1 MARTGSALVIAVS
14 LAALGA
20 RAQSITM
27 QADRVTAGIEDTFR
41 LEIAVTNA
49 PDGAVLHQ
57 PELRD
62 FEVLGRSESTQMQ
75 FNLSGGQQRITQVR
89 KLTLT
94 LRANRTGA
102 LQIPPASL
110 SANGNTLKSDPVNIN
125 VVKGRLQP
133 DRQPPPQ
140 ARNPFG
146 FPPGFPFGGPMDDP
160 NDPQPQLDDFPIDEP
175 VVPRGDS
182 DLFLRMSL
190 DKSEAYVGEQV
201 MLTIH
206 LYSRVDL
213 SSVDAVTM
221 PKLDGFLSKDFK
233 SPTQLNSTQRVING
247 VPYREYLLRQRALF
261 PLKPGS
267 VSIEG
272 AESDIT
278 TGNILYAGRRVHRVG
293 NALKLT
299 VKALPPGPAT
309 NVVGRWRMSRE
320 VSQTDVALG
329 EPVQV
334 KLLLEGRGNLDGISV
349 PPLNAPVSFKAFDP
363 EITDKPAN
371 SKAYIGGAR
380 TVEYTLVPQ
389 QTGTFTLPAITL
401 PYFDPEARK
410 YDELRVDELT
420 ITVRP
425 GAGGANVVTV
435 PGNQDAALD
444 APKNQLVG
452 GGLKSLRHTA
462 HFVSATQ
469 PLSSAPWFFPVAV
482 APVLLTLLGALGAF
496 VRGKLGG
503 ETDAA
508 RLSKAAR
515 AARKQLTFAE
525 KLMKT
530 GSPTQ
535 YYGEIAHALT
545 RFMGARLGEP
555 VEGLTRAQLVEKLAA
570 AGVEEAE
577 RARITAV
584 LDVCDEGRYAPGYG
598 EPTARKRVFDD
609 AAKAMEGWR

>member
-14 LAALGA
+14 LAALSA
-20 RAQSITM
+20 RAQSVTM
-27 QADRVTAGIEDTFR
+27 QADRATAGLEDTFR
-41 LEIAVTNA
+41 LDIVVTNA

-57 PELRD
+57 PELKD

-75 FNLSGGQQRITQVR
+75 FNLANGQQRITQVR

-102 LQIPPASL
+102 LQISPASL
-110 SANGNTLKSDPVNIN
+110 SFNGDTRKSEPVNIN
-125 VVKGRLQP
+125 VVQGRLQP

-146 FPPGFPFGGPMDDP
+146 FPPGFPFGGMDDDEP
-160 NDPQPQLDDFPIDEP
+160 PVPEELLGDEP

-233 SPTQLNSTQRVING
+233 SPTQLSSSQRVIKG
-247 VPYREYLLRQRALF
+247 IPYREYLLRQRALF
-261 PLKPGS
+261 PLKPGN
-267 VSIEG
+267 VTIEG
-272 AESDIT
+272 AEADIT

-293 NALKLT
+293 NELKLA
-299 VKALPPGPAT
+299 VKSLPPGPAT
-309 NVVGRWRMSRE
+309 TVVGRWRMSRE
-320 VSQTDVALG
+320 LSQSEVTLG

-334 KLLLEGRGNLDGISV
+334 KLLIEGRGNLDSVTV
-349 PPLNAPVSFKAFDP
+349 PPLNAPPSFKAFDP
-363 EITDKPAN
+363 ELSDKPAN
-371 SKAYIGGAR
+371 SKAYVGGAR

-389 QTGTFTLPAITL
+389 RTGTFTLPAVTL

-410 YDELRVDELT
+410 YEELRVDELT

-435 PGNQDAALD
+435 PGTPDAAVD
-444 APKNQLVG
+444 TPKNQLVG

-462 HFVSATQ
+462 HFAQ
-469 PLSSAPWFFPVAV
+469 ARAPLSSAPWFLPVAL
-482 APVLLTLLGALGAF
+482 APVLLTLLGSLFAFARGRFGA
-496 VRGKLGG
+496 

-508 RLSKAAR
+508 RLSKAAK
-515 AARKQLTFAE
+515 AARKQLAGAE
-525 KLMKT
+525 KLMKS
-530 GSPTQ
+530 GSPTA
-535 YYGEIAHALT
+535 YYGEIATALSG
-545 RFMGARLGEP
+545 FMAAKLGEP
-555 VEGLTRAQLVEKLAA
+555 VAGLTREQLVAKLTD
-570 AGVEEAE
+570 AGVGEAE
-577 RARITAV
+577 RSRITAV
-584 LDVCDEGRYAPGYG
+584 LEVCDQGRYAPGYG
-598 EPTARKRVFDD
+598 EASARQRAFDD
-609 AAKAMEGWR
+609 AAHAMEGWP

>member
-1 MARTGSALVIAVS
+1 MARTGSALVIAVA
-14 LAALGA
+14 LAALNA
-20 RAQSITM
+20 HAQSVTM

-41 LEIAVTNA
+41 LDIVVTNA
-49 PDGAVLHQ
+49 PDGSVLHQ
-57 PELRD
+57 PELKN

-75 FNLSGGQQRITQVR
+75 FNLANGQQRITQVR
-89 KLTLT
+89 KLSLT

-110 SANGNTLKSDPVNIN
+110 STDTDTLKSDPVNIN
-125 VVKGRLQP
+125 VVKGRLQA

-140 ARNPFG
+140 QQGRPFG
-146 FPPGFPFGGPMDDP
+146 FPPGFPFGGM
-160 NDPQPQLDDFPIDEP
+160 DEP
-175 VVPRGDS
+175 DDAPVAEDLAGDDLVVPRSDS

-190 DKSEAYVGEQV
+190 DKNEAYVGEQV

-233 SPTQLNSTQRVING
+233 SPTQLSSTQRVING
-247 VPYREYLLRQRALF
+247 VPYREFLLRQRALF

-267 VSIEG
+267 VTIEG

-278 TGNILYAGRRVHRVG
+278 TGNILYAGRRVHRAG
-293 NALKLT
+293 NDLKLT
-299 VKALPPGPAT
+299 VKNLPPGPAT
-309 NVVGRWRMSRE
+309 TLVGRWRMSRE
-320 VSQTDVALG
+320 ISHSDIALG
-329 EPVQV
+329 EPLQV
-334 KLLLEGRGNLDGISV
+334 KLLLEGRGNLDSVTV
-349 PPLNAPVSFKAFDP
+349 PPINAPASFKTFDP
-363 EITDKPAN
+363 VLNDKQVN
-371 SKAYIGGAR
+371 SKAYVGGTR

-389 QTGTFTLPAITL
+389 QTGTFVLPAVTL

-410 YDELRVDELT
+410 FEELRVDEIT

-435 PGNQDAALD
+435 PGTKDTAID
-444 APKNQLVG
+444 TPKNQLVA

-462 HFVSATQ
+462 HFVGATA
-469 PLSSAPWFFPVAV
+469 PLSSAPWFLPIAL
-482 APVLLTLLGALGAF
+482 APVLFTLLGTAF
-496 VRGKLGG
+496 AFARGKLGA

-508 RLSKAAR
+508 RQSKAAK
-515 AARKQLTFAE
+515 AARKQLAGAE

-530 GSPTQ
+530 GSPNE
-535 YYGEIAHALT
+535 YYGEITHALLG
-545 RFMGARLGEP
+545 FMSAKLGEP
-555 VEGLTRAQLVEKLAA
+555 VVGFTRDQLVAKLSS
-570 AGVEEAE
+570 AGVQDAE

-584 LDVCDEGRYAPGYG
+584 LDVCDEGRYAPGYS
-598 EPTARKRVFDD
+598 EASARKRVFDD
-609 AAKAMEGWR
+609 AAKAMEGWP